1 MNKSP
6 FDHPRRSQLVSAGS
20 HDTRSSGTIFR
31 CLGLPAAL
39 LSLSLSCGAAALA
52 DETDPAARPANER
65 SELEVTMR
73 IIEDPEAIAAEAVM
87 RRISLPPAAQDG
99 IERKPEGVAEG
110 SERGRE
116 FGEEVSER
124 ARELAEQ
131 AKEQREDFGR
141 SRAEDMRPE
150 PPEPPGPPPR

>member
-1 MNKSP
+1 M
-6 FDHPRRSQLVSAGS
+6 
-20 HDTRSSGTIFR
+20 RSSRMIFR
-31 CLGLPAAL
+31 YLGLPAAL
-39 LSLSLSCGAAALA
+39 LSLSFGTAALA
-52 DETDPAARPANER
+52 DETDPATRPATER

-73 IIEDPEAIAAEAVM
+73 IIEDPEAIAADAVM
-87 RRISLPPAAQDG
+87 RRISLPPAAAARDG
-99 IERKPEGVAEG
+99 IEGKPESAAEA